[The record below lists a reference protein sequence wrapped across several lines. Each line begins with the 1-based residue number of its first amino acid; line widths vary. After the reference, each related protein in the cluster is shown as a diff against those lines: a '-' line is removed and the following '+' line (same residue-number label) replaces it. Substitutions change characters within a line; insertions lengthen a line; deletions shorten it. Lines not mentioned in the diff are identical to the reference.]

1 MAVVRGRA
9 RLSDLALNA
18 REDTGPRRRIL
29 PYVGYFL
36 YYLMSLLL
44 AYAIKNPAAAGLA
57 VVFWLCRGFLPDPL
71 VWIRT
76 LGQISK
82 LKGEIALN
90 PSNLI
95 AIRDLARIYVQRKRP
110 RAAILLIELARE
122 RMAASELHPQG
133 SRDDAELLVQLGIA
147 KLQAGDA
154 KGALAPLVE
163 AVRIAPDVGR
173 GDPYLVAANAL
184 MDLKRWEE
192 AEDALDRFLEMSSS
206 SIEGH
211 VKLARVRAKRENDIG
226 SIEAINKAKD
236 TWHKI
241 PAFKRRQEW
250 TWYAAAIAS
259 TLWL

>member
-1 MAVVRGRA
+1 M
-9 RLSDLALNA
+9 
-18 REDTGPRRRIL
+18 
-29 PYVGYFL
+29 GYFI

-57 VVFWLCRGFLPDPL
+57 LVFWLCRGFLPDPL
-71 VWIRT
+71 VWVRT
-76 LGQISK
+76 LGLISK

-95 AIRDLARIYVQRKRP
+95 ATRDLARIYVLRKRP
-110 RAAILLIELARE
+110 RAAIELIELTRA
-122 RMAASELHPQG
+122 RMADDPLHPLG

-163 AVRIAPDVGR
+163 AVGIAPDVGR
-173 GDPYLVAANAL
+173 GDPYLIAANAL
-184 MDLKRWEE
+184 MALKRWEE
-192 AEDALDRFLEMSSS
+192 AEDSLDRFLAMSTS

-226 SIEAINKAKD
+226 SIEAINQAKD

-241 PAFKRRQEW
+241 PAFKRRAEW
-250 TWYAAAIAS
+250 RWYVAAISS